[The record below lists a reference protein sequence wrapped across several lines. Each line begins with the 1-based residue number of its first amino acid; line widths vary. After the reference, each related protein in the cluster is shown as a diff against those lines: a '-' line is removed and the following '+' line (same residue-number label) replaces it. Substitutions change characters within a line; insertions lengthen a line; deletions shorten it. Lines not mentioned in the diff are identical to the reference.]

1 MALGNDK
8 ATGTIPYPRQTDAL
22 AQVPQNSNALH
33 RLIILSAKASHTSET
48 HTVGHFLPLELTF
61 KQWKCSEITVV
72 RYGL

>member
-33 RLIILSAKASHTSET
+33 RLIILSAKHHTLLKHIQWAIFCPWSSHLSS
-48 HTVGHFLPLELTF
+48 GNAQ
-61 KQWKCSEITVV
+61 KSQW
-72 RYGL
+72 